1 MTEQTYP
8 FTSLFFKIEIDG
20 ITIASFSEVSGIGS
34 EIEIENFN
42 EGGVNE
48 FTYKIPKGVRY
59 ENIVLKKG
67 ITDNTELYDWYI
79 KTSEGT
85 IEGRNIGIVLFDH
98 KENELKRWNFK
109 NAYPVKWSSSDLN
122 SKTSSIF
129 IESMEFVHQGL
140 IT

>member
-1 MTEQTYP
+1 MTEQMYP
-8 FTSLFFKIEIDG
+8 FTPHFFKIELDG

-34 EIEIENFN
+34 EIEVEDFN

-48 FTYKIPKGVRY
+48 FVYKILKRIRY
-59 ENIVLKKG
+59 NNIVLKKG
-67 ITDNTELYDWYI
+67 ITDNTELYDWYV

-85 IEGRNIGIVLFDH
+85 IEGRNMGITLFDH
-98 KENELKRWNFK
+98 KENEVKRWNFK

-122 SKTSSIF
+122 SQATSIF
-129 IESMEFVHQGL
+129 IESIEIVHQGL